1 MKLSLLMLL
10 SSVFLS
16 ACASSSLTRYKPILA
31 NNEKFQEVGFE
42 KSELDVDVCI
52 SKVDAHY
59 DNYKADRTK
68 KAAVRGGIKG
78 AGFGAIVGLATGGG
92 DEFVKTTAGGAAIG
106 AGAATY
112 DEQTRSHLYQ
122 DKNIKSD
129 IAACLASKG
138 YEINGWR

>member
-42 KSELDVDVCI
+42 ESELDVDVCI

-78 AGFGAIVGLATGGG
+78 AGFGA
-92 DEFVKTTAGGAAIG
+92 
-106 AGAATY
+106 GAATY